1 MLEAMLWVNVISKIG
16 RKYLGRSLGSQLAV
30 VLGVQNF
37 KIDRII
43 YNIDIMIMSTLETG
57 IKMIKYHYSIIIDV
71 ETLM

>member
-37 KIDRII
+37 KIDRIV

>member
-43 YNIDIMIMSTLETG
+43 YNIDI
-57 IKMIKYHYSIIIDV
+57 IDYV
-71 ETLM
+71 YFRDGNKND